1 MSGEHPGKSDYML
14 VKFARKEKDPQD
26 DDTNE
31 ISDEEVE
38 GMGEE
43 VEDLEEEDFDSE
55 DEEEEDEEEKPFT
68 SAAWDIIK
76 DVAIAFI
83 IVIIII
89 SSIYIYTGNWPPVV
103 VVESDSMQHSDTE
116 SFLGVID
123 TGDLVLVKAIESRS
137 DVVTYMQGVRTGHET
152 YGEPGDVLIYKK
164 NGFPQ
169 SEVTPVIHRA
179 LLSLRYNE
187 SGSHERLGIVY
198 PGSFDIPELK
208 HHSEGPN
215 EIDAWQAP
223 SDQHRWYNL
232 SGSIVL
238 RNIGW
243 DKQDVTIHLQ
253 KILENYDTNPEVDPH
268 SGFITL
274 GDHNKGRIDQEMLQA
289 PDGKTRPVKPEWVVG
304 VARGELPWF
313 GLIKLYFQDN
323 TITERAPS
331 NSFTMLWVSLI
342 LIFAVPISID
352 IILILYERRKEK
364 RGINKEDRDE
374 EDGKEPDEPPPDEE
388 DIEEDE
394 PPPDDEMEEDESH
407 ANEDMEKEEPH
418 PGGEIDEEEHFPE
431 EETEKVVPD
440 SSEEIDEDDLPPPE
454 D

>member
-1 MSGEHPGKSDYML
+1 ML
-14 VKFARKEKDPQD
+14 VKFERKEKGPEE
-26 DDTNE
+26 DDTHEINE
-31 ISDEEVE
+31 EEVE
-38 GMGEE
+38 GLGDEE
-43 VEDLEEEDFDSE
+43 EIVDEDFDSE
-55 DEEEEDEEEKPFT
+55 DEDEDQDEEEEKPFT

-116 SFLGVID
+116 SFLSVID
-123 TGDLVLVKAIESRS
+123 TGDLVLVQRIESRS
-137 DVVTYMQGVRTGHET
+137 DVVTYMEGVRTGHWT
-152 YGEPGDVLIYKK
+152 YDEPGDVLIYKK

-169 SEVTPVIHRA
+169 SQVTPVIHRA
-179 LLSLRYNE
+179 LIYLRYNE
-187 SGSHERLGIVY
+187 SGYHERSGIIY
-198 PGSFDIPELK
+198 NGSFDLPELK
-208 HHSEGPN
+208 HHREGAN
-215 EIDAWQAP
+215 ENDAWQDL
-223 SDQHRWYNL
+223 SGHHRWYNL
-232 SGSIVL
+232 SGTILL
-238 RNIGW
+238 RDIGW
-243 DKQDVTIHLQ
+243 DKQDVMIHLN
-253 KILENYDTNPEVDPH
+253 KILENYDTDPDVTPH

-289 PDGKTRPVKPEWVVG
+289 LDGKVRPVKPEWVVG

-364 RGINKEDRDE
+364 LEGSKKDSDE
-374 EDGKEPDEPPPDEE
+374 EDEEDLEEPPPDEG
-388 DIEEDE
+388 DIDEDE
-394 PPPDDEMEEDESH
+394 PPPDDDMDEEEPPRDEEMDE
-407 ANEDMEKEEPH
+407 EEPH
-418 PGGEIDEEEHFPE
+418 PEKDIDEKEPPTD
-431 EETEKVVPD
+431 EETEKVETESPD
-440 SSEEIDEDDLPPPE
+440 DFNENDLPPPE

>member
-1 MSGEHPGKSDYML
+1 MMVNL
-14 VKFARKEKDPQD
+14 LRKENEDDPPKE
-26 DDTNE
+26 NLEE

-38 GMGEE
+38 GLGEE
-43 VEDLEEEDFDSE
+43 DKDIDDEDFDSE
-55 DEEEEDEEEKPFT
+55 DEDEDLEEEEDEKPVS
-68 SAAWDIIK
+68 SAMWDIIK

-83 IVIIII
+83 IVILII

-123 TGDLVLVKAIESRS
+123 TGDLVLVKAINGRG
-137 DVVTYMQGVRTGHET
+137 DVVTYMEGLRTGHET
-152 YGEPGDVLIYKK
+152 YSEYGDVLIYKK

-179 LLSLRYNE
+179 LIWLRYNE
-187 SGSHERLGIVY
+187 TGHHERGGTVY
-198 PGSFDIPELK
+198 NGSFDIPELK
-208 HHSEGPN
+208 NHNEGPN
-215 EIDAWQAP
+215 ENDPWQDL
-223 SDQHRWYNL
+223 SGNGRWFDL
-232 SGSIVL
+232 SGSILL

-243 DKQDVTIHLQ
+243 DDQDVTIHLQ
-253 KILENYDTNPEVDPH
+253 KILENYDSNPDVEPH

-274 GDHNKGRIDQEMLQA
+274 GDHNKGKIDQEMLPA
-289 PDGKTRPVKPEWVVG
+289 PDGRVRPVKPEWVVG

-313 GLIKLYFQDN
+313 GLIKLYFQDD

-342 LIFAVPISID
+342 LIFAIPISID

-364 RGINKEDRDE
+364 LGLKDEEEEEAKEPDE
-374 EDGKEPDEPPPDEE
+374 EDLEPDEPPPSEELEEGETPDTKKIEREEPLPEE
-388 DIEEDE
+388 DLEKVEPVESDDFDEDE
-394 PPPDDEMEEDESH
+394 
-407 ANEDMEKEEPH
+407 
-418 PGGEIDEEEHFPE
+418 
-431 EETEKVVPD
+431 
-440 SSEEIDEDDLPPPE
+440 LPPPE